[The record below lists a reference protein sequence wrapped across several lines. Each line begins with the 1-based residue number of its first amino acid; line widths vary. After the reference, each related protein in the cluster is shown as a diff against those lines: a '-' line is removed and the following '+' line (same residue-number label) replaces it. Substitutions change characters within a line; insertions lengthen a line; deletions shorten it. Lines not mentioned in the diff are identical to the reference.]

1 MTPIKYI
8 GHRPTY
14 REGAYGSG
22 IVFTKDET
30 INVEDDTLAN
40 KLLRHHDV
48 YVRGEAKKS
57 AETNSSKAKDV
68 DAEADPT
75 QDARDAIA
83 TMNKDALETYAKTHF
98 GVDLDKRKSIDSLRA
113 QTTGLLDQY
122 GLE

>member
-40 KLLRHHDV
+40 KLLRHPDV
-48 YVRGEAKKS
+48 YVRGDAKKA

-68 DAEADPT
+68 EAEEDPA